1 MSTWPSLRHK
11 KLTKVGSIV
20 SMNWLMPEETVI
32 SARGAQ
38 IDICGY
44 PLLFADTG
52 KIRILESSPLISA
65 ALLPHVAG

>member
-1 MSTWPSLRHK
+1 
-11 KLTKVGSIV
+11 
-20 SMNWLMPEETVI
+20 MNWLMPEETVI